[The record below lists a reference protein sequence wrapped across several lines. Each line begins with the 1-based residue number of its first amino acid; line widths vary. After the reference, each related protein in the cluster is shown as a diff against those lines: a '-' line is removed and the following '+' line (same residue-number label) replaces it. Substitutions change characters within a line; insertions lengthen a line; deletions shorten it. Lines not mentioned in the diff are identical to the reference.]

1 MEKAQRYLQT
11 CSVDLAL
18 EAKGRAGHSD
28 VRHTAVHC
36 ASDGLQLWELHSPVS
51 WCIHTLDVSLRV
63 DDLDFISSLRFFFIR
78 CHVLWFLFYF
88 SSPIPASRPSHWFS
102 LYFSA
107 ALHDCTSFAKSGLLN
122 RKSRGILPHPPPSEG
137 SPCVDCFLNLITC
150 KYVWGSAQLRRT
162 SSENCIGM

>member
-78 CHVLWFLFYF
+78 CHVLWFLFI
-88 SSPIPASRPSHWFS
+88 SPLQSLPPVLSLILLVLFCCFTWLYLICKVWLTKQEKQGQPS
-102 LYFSA
+102 
-107 ALHDCTSFAKSGLLN
+107 
-122 RKSRGILPHPPPSEG
+122 PPPSEG

-150 KYVWGSAQLRRT
+150 KYVWGSAQLRTT